1 MSTQVGPFEILS
13 EVAKS
18 ERGSV
23 YKAND
28 PSDGKTIALKTIR
41 LDMPQE
47 QARSLI
53 ERILAE
59 AENTKDLNSQ
69 NIALLY
75 GAGEIDGQLCAAME
89 YVQGR
94 SIATMLT
101 REEGFS
107 IWDLLDISRQVCQ
120 ALDHARASAVVH
132 YSLEPAKVM
141 VQWDGTVKI
150 LSFGISRMGL
160 LEPASSGKAPS
171 ILHYFSPEQV
181 SGEPLDER
189 SNLFSWGSILYEMVT
204 DRKAFEGD
212 DVDTVRHK
220 ILEQMPVP
228 PVQINNKIHPA
239 ISELVMK
246 ALSKAPEE
254 RFQSGQ
260 DLINELEKCKQATTQ
275 PTKKS
280 TAPSPKPGHEKASSA
295 RKAAAAA
302 AGSGITGSSSGTSA
316 RTPRQDGSGQSIS
329 SSVEA
334 SAESFEN
341 QDGKMSA
348 AVTTERRAT
357 TPRFAVDPMMA
368 GDAPGTKKRVS
379 FSDLEELP
387 PLKES
392 FLGSPERP
400 TADAVET
407 LQEAP
412 PAVFPG
418 RTKPD
423 KPKLQPR
430 QVAQKA
436 LQEIKTVPLKLII
449 YSISAAVALVVLIT
463 IGIGVRIHSQNT
475 TDEGNPAAP
484 ASSAA
489 VNADTTPPPNAT
501 RTPAQGAAL
510 TSVPA
515 QTEAA
520 AGPQVRPVVKP
531 RYRNR
536 KPAVH
541 VPTPVAVVPG
551 QLTVDSTPEGAQ
563 VQIDG
568 RSDPG
573 WVTPYNLAGVIPGQH
588 TVSVVKPG
596 YTSETRT
603 VGVASGSKSFL
614 IVHLAPTAATVSL
627 SSQPGGASVF
637 VDGKDA
643 ARTTPTQI
651 VVNKGAHT
659 FLLRKQGYLDETT
672 SADFQPGQ
680 TFQFAPT
687 LRALGNVDDIKT
699 VGKFKKLFSGG
710 GNAAGAGMVSVKTQP
725 KGAQVTVNRR
735 MLDKNSPMEFVLDP
749 GNYVIDITLSGYKP
763 VHRIVNVDKGNKL
776 VLDEKME
783 RE

>member
-47 QARSLI
+47 QAGSLI

-59 AENTKDLNSQ
+59 AESTKDLNSQ

-160 LEPASSGKAPS
+160 LEPASSGKAPT

-181 SGEPLDER
+181 GGKPLDER

-228 PVQINNKIHPA
+228 PAQINNKIHPA

-246 ALSKAPEE
+246 ALSKAPED

-275 PTKKS
+275 PAKQS
-280 TAPSPKPGHEKASSA
+280 TAPSPKPRHEKAASA

-316 RTPRQDGSGQSIS
+316 RTPKLDGSGQSIS

-334 SAESFEN
+334 SAEYFEN
-341 QDGKMSA
+341 QDGRMSA

-357 TPRFAVDPMMA
+357 MPRFAVDPMMA
-368 GDAPGTKKRVS
+368 GDAPGAKKRVS

-430 QVAQKA
+430 QMAQKA
-436 LQEIKTVPLKLII
+436 IAEIKTVPLKLII
-449 YSISAAVALVVLIT
+449 YSVSAAVALVVLIT
-463 IGIGVRIHSQNT
+463 IGIGVRIHSQNA
-475 TDEGNPAAP
+475 TDEGTPATA

-489 VNADTTPPPNAT
+489 VSPW
-501 RTPAQGAAL
+501 GM
-510 TSVPA
+510 
-515 QTEAA
+515 
-520 AGPQVRPVVKP
+520 
-531 RYRNR
+531 
-536 KPAVH
+536 
-541 VPTPVAVVPG
+541 
-551 QLTVDSTPEGAQ
+551 
-563 VQIDG
+563 
-568 RSDPG
+568 
-573 WVTPYNLAGVIPGQH
+573 
-588 TVSVVKPG
+588 
-596 YTSETRT
+596 
-603 VGVASGSKSFL
+603 SGSE
-614 IVHLAPTAATVSL
+614 A
-627 SSQPGGASVF
+627 
-637 VDGKDA
+637 
-643 ARTTPTQI
+643 
-651 VVNKGAHT
+651 
-659 FLLRKQGYLDETT
+659 ETELG
-672 SADFQPGQ
+672 SA
-680 TFQFAPT
+680 
-687 LRALGNVDDIKT
+687 
-699 VGKFKKLFSGG
+699 
-710 GNAAGAGMVSVKTQP
+710 
-725 KGAQVTVNRR
+725 
-735 MLDKNSPMEFVLDP
+735 
-749 GNYVIDITLSGYKP
+749 
-763 VHRIVNVDKGNKL
+763 
-776 VLDEKME
+776 
-783 RE
+783 